1 LVSLNGLHLEQGTR
15 GRSPGAPPTATSGVD
30 PRPDGPPKFIQNNL
44 TLLPQGGE
52 VFSGTGYHNS
62 GFMGPEF
69 VGIEDYELTFD
80 TPGEFDY
87 LCILHGRPD
96 GTGMAAKVIV
106 TEDS

>member
-1 LVSLNGLHLEQGTR
+1 M
-15 GRSPGAPPTATSGVD
+15 
-30 PRPDGPPKFIQNNL
+30 
-44 TLLPQGGE
+44 
-52 VFSGTGYHNS
+52 FSGTGYHNS